1 MYNLNKHNNYNYLK
15 DYLGNFVSNN
25 FDEFLKEANSC
36 ADVISNSISESNYSV
51 YGFNYFDKHY
61 YPDNLNVLKSNIK
74 NKVIGDIFELFA
86 GFFVQY
92 FETESTIGYGIKRG
106 SFSFG
111 GDLNQN
117 FDETDLGM
125 DGYGSFAATN
135 ANAVLQV
142 KYRSNPK
149 DRPFTKH
156 VFDALFVDAI
166 RKRKLLFDN
175 TNSCL
180 NTVISDQRMYF
191 FTNIPIGSKSSWDGK
206 TKQFNDCCE
215 TFPIPSIK
223 IGYNEITHLVGS
235 KKKHETNKDFWNTFY
250 QQFKEIPIKNTI
262 SW

>member
-15 DYLGNFVSNN
+15 DYLCNFVSNN

-92 FETESTIGYGIKRG
+92 FETGYAFSIRRG
-106 SFSFG
+106 TYNFG

-125 DGYGSFAATN
+125 DGFGIFTATN
-135 ANAVLQV
+135 ENAVMQV

-149 DRPFTKH
+149 DQPFNKN
-156 VFDALFVDAI
+156 VFASLFTEGI
-166 RKRKLLFDN
+166 IKGKLEYGN
-175 TNSCL
+175 VN
-180 NTVISDQRMYF
+180 QRLIF
-191 FTNIPIGSKSSWDGK
+191 FTNISVGSKTSWDGK
-206 TKQFNDCCE
+206 TKQFNDLCNACK
-215 TFPIPSIK
+215 IPTVK
-223 IGYNEITHLVGS
+223 IGYNEIITLVGS
-235 KKKHETNKDFWNTFY
+235 KKTHETNKDFWNTFY
-250 QQFKEIPIKNTI
+250 QQFKEIPMKNTI